1 MDKAEPTPSRPVPGL
16 QAQRTALSWTRV
28 TLAFLANGALL
39 LGRQGLSITDDPVR
53 LTAIAVAFLLAVF
66 AGIIAYHR
74 RRQLA
79 WQPLPDA
86 LAAPASLLGLGIGTL
101 GLGVAVLI
109 LI

>member
-1 MDKAEPTPSRPVPGL
+1 MNKVEPTPIRPVPGL

-39 LGRQGLSITDDPVR
+39 LGRQGLSVTGPVR
-53 LTAIAVAFLLAVF
+53 LTAIAAAFLLAIF
-66 AGIIAYHR
+66 AAIIAYRR

-86 LAAPASLLGLGIGTL
+86 LAAPASLLGLGIGTM